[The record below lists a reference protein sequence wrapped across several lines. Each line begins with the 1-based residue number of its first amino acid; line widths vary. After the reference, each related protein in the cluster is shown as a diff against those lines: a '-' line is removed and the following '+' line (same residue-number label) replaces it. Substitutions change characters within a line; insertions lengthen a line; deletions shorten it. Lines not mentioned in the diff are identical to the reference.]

1 VKHIFLSYS
10 RADAEIMR
18 RVRDTLTGEGL
29 AVWTDESLTP
39 GTPSWQSALENA
51 LDGAG
56 CVVVLLSPDARKSQ
70 WVANELSYASAHG
83 VVIFPTLVRGEEKD
97 SVPLQLINAQ
107 RVDLRAR
114 FLAGMQTL
122 VDALRDYLS
131 RLEDED
137 ESGDSEEDKA
147 AWMGRSRLY
156 PPFWKILQTRST
168 GRTALFTNLT
178 ALDNYFLGTSAGRK
192 GVKFGYLISPR
203 WGMVKLYIDLG
214 DKTHNKAFYDAL
226 YAQRDSIESEFGAAL
241 DWQRLDNKRS
251 SQVVLKFDDG
261 GLDDRDSWPTLMD
274 KMIDAMIRLDTVM
287 RPRVA
292 AIEI

>member
-1 VKHIFLSYS
+1 MKHIFLSYS
-10 RADAEIMR
+10 RADSEMMR

-83 VVIFPTLVRGEEKD
+83 VVIFPALIRGEEKD

-131 RLEDED
+131 SLDDDDEADDLE
-137 ESGDSEEDKA
+137 GDQSLWTA
-147 AWMGRSRLY
+147 RSRLY
-156 PPFWKILQTRST
+156 PPFWKMLQTRSK
-168 GRTALFTNLT
+168 GRTTLFMNLT

-192 GVKFGYLISPR
+192 GLKLGYLISPR

-214 DKTHNKAFYDAL
+214 DKVRNKAFYDAL
-226 YAQRDSIESEFGAAL
+226 YAQRDSIESEFGGAL

-251 SQVVLKFDDG
+251 SQVVFKFNDG
-261 GLDDRDSWPTLMD
+261 GLDDRDSWPTLID
-274 KMIDAMIRLDTVM
+274 HMIDAMIRLDTVM
-287 RPRVA
+287 RQRVA